1 MKLQQMKP
9 VKIFLY
15 FLTILVGISSVSV
28 DLLGLSLVVSFK
40 IISLAKKKKRND
52 LLIPGA

>member
-1 MKLQQMKP
+1 MKP
-9 VKIFLY
+9 VKIFVY

-28 DLLGLSLVVSFK
+28 DLRGLSLVVSFK
-40 IISLAKKKKRND
+40 IISLVIRKKGND

>member
-1 MKLQQMKP
+1 M
-9 VKIFLY
+9 
-15 FLTILVGISSVSV
+15 VGLSSVSV

-40 IISLAKKKKRND
+40 IISLAKKKNIND